1 MSLKGHTMTQS
12 NIVKFSTEALK
23 ETATYTRGLLKA
35 EKDAMKM
42 LDVFIKENIPVTH
55 FISPVQGA
63 NKALSTNTVEGWN
76 ALKRTIEDQ
85 YTDQVKALIAMSSK
99 AAGNTYVGTGNRANW
114 IRKSNSIIGGIHTA
128 YTNRLK
134 VKGLIEAGKM
144 DANAR
149 TRPPEVKVTELL
161 VDARSRIQKADTFK
175 SKMDVD
181 AMVEALNLMIKSIG

>member
-1 MSLKGHTMTQS
+1 MTQV
-12 NIVKFSTEALK
+12 NTVKFSTEALK
-23 ETATYTRGLLKA
+23 EMATYTKGLLRS

-42 LDVFIKENIPVTH
+42 LDVFIKDDVPVTH
-55 FISPVQGA
+55 FISPIQGA
-63 NKALSTNTVEGWN
+63 NKALSTNTPEGWN
-76 ALKRTIEDQ
+76 TMKRTIEDQ
-85 YTDQVKALIAMSSK
+85 YPDQVKALIAMSSK

-114 IRKSNSIIGGIHTA
+114 IRKSNSIIGGMHAA

-134 VKGLIEAGKM
+134 VKGLIESGKM
-144 DANAR
+144 EANAR
-149 TRPPEVKVTELL
+149 TRPPEVKVAELL